1 MQIKTLLLSALIA
14 SNVFAFEISELPS
27 ITERKTPDGAINT
40 IYSYHNSIKEAKNA
54 VVNISTQKKVKAP
67 NFQNHPFFN
76 DPFFRQFFGDS
87 FGSMIP
93 KDRVERSLGSG
104 VIISKDGYIVTNNN
118 VIDGSYKIIVSIQD

>member
-54 VVNISTQKKVKAP
+54 VVNISTQKKVTMESNPMLNKGQSAQFSKP
-67 NFQNHPFFN
+67 PF
-76 DPFFRQFFGDS
+76 
-87 FGSMIP
+87 
-93 KDRVERSLGSG
+93 L
-104 VIISKDGYIVTNNN
+104 
-118 VIDGSYKIIVSIQD
+118 